1 MSDNSDIYRTH
12 APDKSAASSEFRRRG
27 AMTGKVKSK
36 LAAQIR
42 GPKRIVVPE
51 ATILPTHGKVAAT
64 QALLMQSPRRSDTAV
79 NQPN

>member
-1 MSDNSDIYRTH
+1 
-12 APDKSAASSEFRRRG
+12 
-27 AMTGKVKSK
+27 MTGKVKSK
-36 LAAQIR
+36 LAARAR

-64 QALLMQSPRRSDTAV
+64 RALLMQSPRPSDTAV